1 MVCSDALSL
10 TEPLPRGRL
19 RRASDAKR
27 RTNDGGDAG
36 AAPPRLRPEDHT
48 DSVEGAEAIVRF
60 GREHGQALE
69 VWIEVDV
76 DGHRSGVVPDADALL
91 TIGRVLL
98 GSACACVA

>member
-1 MVCSDALSL
+1 
-10 TEPLPRGRL
+10 
-19 RRASDAKR
+19 
-27 RTNDGGDAG
+27 
-36 AAPPRLRPEDHT
+36 
-48 DSVEGAEAIVRF
+48 VEGAEAIVRF